1 MKNKRLSL
9 VNWQVTKLV
18 YKMPTF
24 VALQSYETKELFCRD
39 PGGPFQG
46 PNEKLQADKI
56 GS

>member
-1 MKNKRLSL
+1 M
-9 VNWQVTKLV
+9 NWQVTKLV

-56 GS
+56 G